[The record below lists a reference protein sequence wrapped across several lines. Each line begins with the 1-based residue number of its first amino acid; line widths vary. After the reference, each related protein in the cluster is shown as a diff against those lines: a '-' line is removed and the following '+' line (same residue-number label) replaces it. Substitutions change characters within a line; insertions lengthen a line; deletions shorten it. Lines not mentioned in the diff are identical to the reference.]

1 MMDVRSALGRRRRLL
16 ARGHDYIVFAGVVIA
31 HWVAGGGVVTTVVG
45 MLVGGVVWFLVLVIP
60 EIVRETRLAMERQAR
75 DSVDDRPSDAD

>member
-1 MMDVRSALGRRRRLL
+1 M
-16 ARGHDYIVFAGVVIA
+16 FAGVVIA